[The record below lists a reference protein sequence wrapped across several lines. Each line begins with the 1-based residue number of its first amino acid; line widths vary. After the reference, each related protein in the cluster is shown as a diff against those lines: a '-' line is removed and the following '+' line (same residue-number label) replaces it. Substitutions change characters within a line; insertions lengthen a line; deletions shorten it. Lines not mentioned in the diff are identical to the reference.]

1 MAKIELKHIFIFQ
14 TIAASFFGLGFMIL
28 PAFIM
33 TLLGLSVEA
42 DGPTSMRF
50 FGIMIT
56 GTALLAFCIRNEP
69 HSSTRQAILIMLVFN
84 FILMILF
91 KFLFMDLQNIWVWMV
106 IILHVV
112 FIIFYGYFF
121 IKNRGK

>member
-14 TIAASFFGLGFMIL
+14 TIAGSFFGLGFMIL
-28 PAFIM
+28 PAFMM
-33 TLLGLSVEA
+33 TLLGLSDAA

-50 FGIMIT
+50 FGLMIF
-56 GTALLAFCIRNEP
+56 GTAILTFGIRNET
-69 HSSTRQAILIMLVFN
+69 HSYMRQVILVMLIFN
-84 FILMILF
+84 FTIMILF

>member
-1 MAKIELKHIFIFQ
+1 MAKIELKHIFIIQ
-14 TIAASFFGLGFMIL
+14 TIAASFFGLGFMIF
-28 PAFIM
+28 PAFMM

-56 GTALLAFCIRNEP
+56 GTAILAFFIRNEP

-84 FILMILF
+84 FTIMILF

-106 IILHVV
+106 IILHAV
-112 FIIFYGYFF
+112 FIVFYVYFF
-121 IKNRGK
+121 MKNRGK